1 MTDKLD
7 MPLDELIRAKR
18 PEKKSKGEKGH
29 GGNKRRQSGGGRGS
43 ERGGGGGGGGDGSG
57 SGGNGGS
64 GVNGGGGGGRKR
76 HELVVVKNTPG
87 TIGKRGGRGGLRGG
101 FVRGGRGRGF
111 GRGRGRGRA
120 PRKPPNEN
128 LMASQNPDGSVGV
141 LLHDAEVVTVGQGG
155 EVTLNTAGQW
165 TDETLDTM
173 NAALEP
179 LSVKVSA
186 PDGAEG
192 DWYVTDG
199 HIWHVRMTGD
209 SIVLPVIGYPP
220 AARHQFHVN
229 ILRNAGGS
237 APSRASAAGEAAGGE
252 AAAEAEVEAETEV
265 LGTEDVAEE
274 AMDEEVDAG
283 DGA

>member
-18 PEKKSKGEKGH
+18 PEKKKGGG
-29 GGNKRRQSGGGRGS
+29 GGNKRRQSGAGRS
-43 ERGGGGGGGGDGSG
+43 ERGGGGGRSGGGDGSG
-57 SGGNGGS
+57 QDGGD
-64 GVNGGGGGGRKR
+64 GGGRKR

-87 TIGKRGGRGGLRGG
+87 TINKRGGRGGLRGG
-101 FVRGGRGRGF
+101 GFVRAPARGRGF

-120 PRKPPNEN
+120 PRKPPNDN
-128 LMASQNPDGSVGV
+128 LVARQNPDGSVGI
-141 LLHDAEVVTVGQGG
+141 LLHDAEVVTVGQAGD
-155 EVTLNTAGQW
+155 VTLNTAGQW

-220 AARHQFHVN
+220 PARHQFSVN
-229 ILRNAGGS
+229 VLRNAGGS
-237 APSRASAAGEAAGGE
+237 APTRTSTTIGGE
-252 AAAEAEVEAETEV
+252 ASGEVET
-265 LGTEDVAEE
+265 VAEE
-274 AMDEEVDAG
+274 GAEDVMAEEAG

>member
-18 PEKKSKGEKGH
+18 PEKKKGEKG
-29 GGNKRRQSGGGRGS
+29 GGNKRRQSGGGRA
-43 ERGGGGGGGGDGSG
+43 ERGSGSGGGGGGDGSG
-57 SGGNGGS
+57 GNGG
-64 GVNGGGGGGRKR
+64 GGNGGGGGRKR

-111 GRGRGRGRA
+111 SRGRGRGRA
-120 PRKPPNEN
+120 PRKAPNEN
-128 LMASQNPDGSVGV
+128 LVARQNPDGSVGV

-165 TDETLDTM
+165 TDETLDIM

-186 PDGAEG
+186 PDGSEG

-229 ILRNAGGS
+229 VMRNCAGGT
-237 APSRASAAGEAAGGE
+237 APSRADAAGEATGG
-252 AAAEAEVEAETEV
+252 EVEA
-265 LGTEDVAEE
+265 GVAEE
-274 AMDEEVDAG
+274 GAEEAIVEDAG

>member
-1 MTDKLD
+1 V
-7 MPLDELIRAKR
+7 A
-18 PEKKSKGEKGH
+18 
-29 GGNKRRQSGGGRGS
+29 
-43 ERGGGGGGGGDGSG
+43 
-57 SGGNGGS
+57 
-64 GVNGGGGGGRKR
+64 
-76 HELVVVKNTPG
+76 
-87 TIGKRGGRGGLRGG
+87 
-101 FVRGGRGRGF
+101 
-111 GRGRGRGRA
+111 
-120 PRKPPNEN
+120 
-128 LMASQNPDGSVGV
+128 V
-141 LLHDAEVVTVGQGG
+141 LLADAEVVTVGLGG

-165 TDETLDTM
+165 TDETLSTM

-186 PDGAEG
+186 PDGAQG

-252 AAAEAEVEAETEV
+252 AAAGAEVEAETEV